1 MIDLGPIITAGSP
14 LLLCPADD
22 PTKTIESFNRQFGL
36 NEDERKA
43 VEWAWPQEAGAT
55 MFAVVNAYTRAAR
68 FKGLS
73 AESSYKLQRVGG
85 NVLGMLN

>member
-1 MIDLGPIITAGSP
+1 MESP
-14 LLLCPADD
+14 VDD
-22 PTKTIESFNRQFGL
+22 PMKTIESFNRQFGL

-43 VEWAWPQEAGAT
+43 VEWAWPQEAGGT
-55 MFAVVNAYTRAAR
+55 MFAVVNSYTRAAQ

>member
-1 MIDLGPIITAGSP
+1 M
-14 LLLCPADD
+14 
-22 PTKTIESFNRQFGL
+22 KTIESFNRQFGL

-43 VEWAWPQEAGAT
+43 VEWAWPQEAGDT
-55 MFAVVNAYTRAAR
+55 MFAVVNSYTRAAQ
-68 FKGLS
+68 FSGLP

>member
-1 MIDLGPIITAGSP
+1 MES
-14 LLLCPADD
+14 PADD
-22 PTKTIESFNRQFGL
+22 PVKTIESFNRQFGL

-43 VEWAWPQEAGAT
+43 VEWAWPQEAGDT
-55 MFAVVNAYTRAAR
+55 MFAVANTYTRAAQ
-68 FKGLS
+68 FKGLP